1 MNRSFKKVWKETLII
16 ALCFILLGC
25 FMLMKPEM
33 TLTFFSDIV
42 GALVLMLAILAFYR
56 HYKMQRMFTFDL
68 AYGIVCVL
76 GAMLLFF
83 NKTFLANLIP
93 IILGAVMIANSIFK
107 IQYIFD
113 LKKAG
118 AQYWY
123 TSLVLALLKIALGIL
138 LIVDPFEA
146 MFKITQIIGVSVILF
161 SICDMADLII
171 IKVYLNKSF
180 DDDGYVNVQSTKDVI
195 EDVEV
200 KEIEDDN

>member
-16 ALCFILLGC
+16 ALAFVLLGC

-76 GAMLLFF
+76 GALLLFF
-83 NKTFLANLIP
+83 NKEFLANLIP
-93 IILGAVMIANSIFK
+93 IVLGAVMIANSIFK
-107 IQYIFD
+107 IQYIFE

-118 AQYWY
+118 AQRWY
-123 TSLVLALLKIALGIL
+123 VSLLLALVKVTLGVL
-138 LIVDPFEA
+138 LIVDPFQS
-146 MFKITQIIGVSVILF
+146 MFAITQIIGVFVILF
-161 SICDMADLII
+161 AICDMVDLVI

-180 DDDGYVNVQSTKDVI
+180 DEDGFVDVTAQKDVI
-195 EDVEV
+195 ENVEV
-200 KEIEDDN
+200 KEIEEDE